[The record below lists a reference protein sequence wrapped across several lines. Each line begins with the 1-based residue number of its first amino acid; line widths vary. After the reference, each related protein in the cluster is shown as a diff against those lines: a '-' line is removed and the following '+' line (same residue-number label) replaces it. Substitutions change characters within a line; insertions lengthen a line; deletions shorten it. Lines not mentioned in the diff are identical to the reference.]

1 MTAGALRMTAVLIVA
16 CAPSPA
22 PRPVAAPAP
31 SHATSP
37 RPELKRD
44 VGDRTIRVLLAPGL
58 TPRLS
63 ASTAWRLYESD
74 GVSLSARG
82 LASESWKLER
92 DGRRIR
98 AIRPDGVVTIWQSAL
113 VARVVDAGFVTFNNR
128 RYRGDIRVSS
138 SDSGFVVV
146 NTVTIED
153 YLRGVVPAEIGR
165 NRPATESAAVQA
177 QAVAARSYA
186 YTHLVEGA
194 RVWDVTAG
202 TQDQVYDG
210 VEGEAV
216 VSNTAVDATRGLV
229 LLYAGRVVNAPFH
242 STCGGQTA
250 EAPEVWRAVG
260 EPYLRRVSD
269 RIPGTADRFYCDAAP
284 RFRWTKTIEGAEL
297 NAAMDAYLKTY
308 TVVPGG
314 HPGRV
319 RDIRVLNTTPSG
331 RVAQMAVETDRGS
344 FLVRGND
351 TRYVLRTLGGEILN
365 STYFSAVAE
374 QGPDGSL
381 ARLVV
386 RGSGYGHGVGMCQW
400 GAIGRARAGQD
411 VRTILQAYYPGT
423 ELGTVN

>member
-1 MTAGALRMTAVLIVA
+1 MTALMLLA

-22 PRPVAAPAP
+22 PRIIAAAAPTP
-31 SHATSP
+31 SHASSS
-37 RPELKRD
+37 RAELNRD
-44 VGDRTIRVLLAPGL
+44 VGDRTIRVLLSPGL
-58 TPRLS
+58 TPKIS
-63 ASTAWRLYESD
+63 ATTTWRLYEAD

-82 LASESWKLER
+82 LANEPWKLER
-92 DGRRIR
+92 QGRQVR
-98 AIRPDGVVTIWQSAL
+98 AIRSDGVPTVWQAAL
-113 VARVVDAGFVTFNNR
+113 VARVVDAGYVSFNGR
-128 RYRGDIRVSS
+128 RYRGELKVSS
-138 SDSGFVVV
+138 SDSGFVIV

-165 NRPATESAAVQA
+165 NRPASESAAVEA

-210 VEGEAV
+210 VEGEAP
-216 VSNTAVDATRGLV
+216 VSNAAVDATRGLAI
-229 LLYAGRVVNAPFH
+229 LYAGRVVNAPFH
-242 STCGGQTA
+242 STCGGETA
-250 EAPEVWRAVG
+250 EAPDVWRTAG

-269 RIPGTADRFYCDAAP
+269 RIPGTADRYYCDVAP
-284 RFRWTKTIEGAEL
+284 RFRWVKTIEGADL

-308 TVVPGG
+308 TAIPGG

-319 RDIRVLNTTPSG
+319 RDVRVINTTPGG

-374 QGPDGSL
+374 QGADGSL
-381 ARLVV
+381 GRLVI

-423 ELGTVN
+423 QLGTVN